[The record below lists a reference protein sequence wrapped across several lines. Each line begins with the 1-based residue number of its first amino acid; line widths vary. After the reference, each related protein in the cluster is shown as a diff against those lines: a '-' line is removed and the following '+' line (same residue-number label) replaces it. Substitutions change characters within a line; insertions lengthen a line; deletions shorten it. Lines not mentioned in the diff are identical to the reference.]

1 MSKIRSFSA
10 VLEPVSHGG
19 HFVVVP
25 EDVADAAGVK
35 YNDRVRGEV
44 NGVPYRSSL
53 AKYSGVFHLG
63 LPKASLGRAKDGERV
78 EVTIELDEET
88 RAVDVIPPDLEKAL
102 APHAKAKASWKAL
115 APSQRRE
122 YVKQVLDAKKPE
134 TRARRIEKIVATL
147 KEGVPARKTW
157 VPKDQR

>member
-1 MSKIRSFSA
+1 MTSFSA

-25 EDVADAAGVK
+25 RDVADAAGVK

-44 NGVPYRSSL
+44 NGVAYRSSL

-63 LPKASLGRAKDGERV
+63 LPKASLGKTKDGARV
-78 EVTIELDEET
+78 EVTLELDDEP
-88 RAVDVIPPDLEKAL
+88 RAVDTMPPAVKKAL
-102 APHAKAKASWKAL
+102 APHAKAQASWKAL
-115 APSQRRE
+115 SPSQRRE
-122 YVKQVLDAKKPE
+122 FVKLVLDAKKVE

-147 KEGVPARKTW
+147 KKGVPARKTW